1 MCGSGVFRYIM
12 IARAALSLFRE
23 PSAEVLFMMMRLALL
38 TPNSARPFDWGYS
51 AEEFLWL
58 TPHCARNLP
67 NSSDLNCGPPSE
79 LSSSGTPYVTN
90 NVRNVMIMHLLVDW
104 WGRTW

>member
-1 MCGSGVFRYIM
+1 MCGSGVFLYIM

-51 AEEFLWL
+51 AEEFL
-58 TPHCARNLP
+58 
-67 NSSDLNCGPPSE
+67 
-79 LSSSGTPYVTN
+79 
-90 NVRNVMIMHLLVDW
+90 
-104 WGRTW
+104 